1 MYIQVIEHNLTIT
14 MNTGVV
20 LHSLVIHALVRVAP
34 GASQETQLILMTFG
48 TLTELHLLQQV
59 SKLTLNLGH

>member
-20 LHSLVIHALVRVAP
+20 LHSLVM
-34 GASQETQLILMTFG
+34 QLFG
-48 TLTELHLLQQV
+48 LHL
-59 SKLTLNLGH
+59 GHRRNPS